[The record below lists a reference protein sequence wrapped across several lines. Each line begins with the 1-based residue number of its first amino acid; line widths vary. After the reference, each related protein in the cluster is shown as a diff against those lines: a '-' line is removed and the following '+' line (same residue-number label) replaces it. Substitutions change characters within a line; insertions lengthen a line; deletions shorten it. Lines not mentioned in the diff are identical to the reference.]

1 MDINDIN
8 NIQYKSISIVINLLK
23 ELSYL
28 YIYYL
33 K

>member
-28 YIYYL
+28 YIYII
-33 K
+33 